1 MLDLCYVE
9 DSNAEV
15 DMNII
20 MTGKGKIVEVQGTAE
35 KEPFTKT
42 ELNEILELGESGIRD
57 LIRLQKKLVIEDI
70 NEVNSCDQ

>member
-20 MTGKGKIVEVQGTAE
+20 MTGIGKIVEVQGTAE

-57 LIRLQKKLVIEDI
+57 LIRLQKKLVIEDL
-70 NEVNSCDQ
+70 NEVNSCD

>member
-57 LIRLQKKLVIEDI
+57 LIRLQKKLVIEDL
-70 NEVNSCDQ
+70 NEVNSCD